1 LLGLVVLTNTNF
13 PARRASL
20 RHRHGSTAI
29 QLTDLGQIKQA
40 PGFIKGEWFGDEKNG
55 HGFVV
60 FETEDQ
66 AKQGLQQVGEVF
78 LGVKVTRSDV
88 YRLHA
93 EA

>member
-1 LLGLVVLTNTNF
+1 MHVIF
-13 PARRASL
+13 
-20 RHRHGSTAI
+20 TAVEMLPGTKEDDAVNDLKE
-29 QLTDLGQIKQA
+29 QLIPQIKQA

>member
-1 LLGLVVLTNTNF
+1 VIF
-13 PARRASL
+13 
-20 RHRHGSTAI
+20 TAVEMLPGTKEDDAVNDLKE
-29 QLTDLGQIKQA
+29 QLIPQIKQA